1 MSPLRPPPT
10 YDPFMPE
17 AARTLYLVC
26 YDIASPKRLYQV
38 HKFLLGGIK
47 LTASLLGKQGEHGI
61 GIVVLSGRKAPPVDT
76 YPQRGYHN
84 PMKQQDTLRQTMQQ
98 SGQTRAQLAA
108 VLGVSP
114 RTLDKWLLPES
125 SKDFRRIPETAIR
138 LIANQYGV
146 RKSSDLTLPYD
157 WSNPAIPDNAL
168 ILSVLRRA
176 IFSDVARVCAD
187 FGLERVS
194 QQVDAT
200 LTLVPETE
208 RPILARILTRM
219 LRSIEL
225 AQQQLAQQKLAA

>member
-1 MSPLRPPPT
+1 
-10 YDPFMPE
+10 
-17 AARTLYLVC
+17 
-26 YDIASPKRLYQV
+26 
-38 HKFLLGGIK
+38 
-47 LTASLLGKQGEHGI
+47 
-61 GIVVLSGRKAPPVDT
+61 
-76 YPQRGYHN
+76 
-84 PMKQQDTLRQTMQQ
+84 MKQQGTLRQTMQQ

-146 RKSSDLTLPYD
+146 RKSADLTLPYD

-194 QQVDAT
+194 QRVDAT
-200 LTLVPETE
+200 LALVPESE

>member
-1 MSPLRPPPT
+1 
-10 YDPFMPE
+10 
-17 AARTLYLVC
+17 
-26 YDIASPKRLYQV
+26 
-38 HKFLLGGIK
+38 
-47 LTASLLGKQGEHGI
+47 
-61 GIVVLSGRKAPPVDT
+61 
-76 YPQRGYHN
+76 
-84 PMKQQDTLRQTMQQ
+84 MKQQETLRQTMQQ

-187 FGLERVS
+187 FGLERVR
-194 QQVDAT
+194 QQVNAT
-200 LTLVPETE
+200 LALVPETE
-208 RPILARILTRM
+208 RPILARILARM
-219 LRSIEL
+219 LRSVEL